1 MSTTS
6 PCETLISAPILDGPS
21 SPIDKLFRV
30 DSSPDADIILRSSEC
45 HEFRVP
51 KLYIINSSPV
61 LEKLIQTSS
70 NPSDMAAPVGHEP
83 SPATIQLKENHAILS
98 SLITFIFPVSPALPP
113 SIEQTMELLSVAQKY
128 KMDTVLI
135 HIRDRIA
142 RQDPPVIH
150 TENAFYVYS
159 LAQKYRLRDEALQA
173 ARMTLN
179 STMTIESLEDKLD
192 IMPGS
197 FLHELWKYHQRV
209 RGSLM
214 LDLIEF
220 RRFGAQGTLK
230 DLQCSNLSSF
240 GYPGWLDDYFVSI
253 SKSPAAFDLTRF
265 HMALTRHSALGG
277 SSSGCTHCA
286 SISIETIQLVW
297 TALTAVFHKSLRRA
311 EADLSLVEEEP
322 HNQEYIEPTREASPP
337 PDDFNMR
344 HTDVILRSSDGASF
358 RVHRLVLT
366 TASPF
371 FDDLFSLPQPVE
383 EETIDGIHVV
393 RLSEDEEVLRSLI
406 TMLYPIPSVLPDSY
420 NKVLD
425 LLTASQKY
433 DMAAVQSS
441 IRAEVSRKSY
451 PSPSGAEAFRLYA
464 IASSKGLIPEVENFA
479 RLTLD
484 YTMTFESIGDELRLF
499 NGWALRDLVH
509 FRKRCRDSLVLC
521 LESLLDYRD
530 GPSKIWTCCFPSY
543 LSSQLHVPDQGH
555 LARWLHDL
563 ISQAIKELK
572 QSYTLP
578 LLKQQNFRKQ
588 YMTALQQHITET
600 NCPFCSRAHIMDGD
614 AFWLQVKS
622 KLTMARDKVPVLP
635 N

>member
-6 PCETLISAPILDGPS
+6 PCETLISAPILDGPF
-21 SPIDKLFRV
+21 SPIDKLF

-45 HEFRVP
+45 HDFRVP

-61 LEKLIQTSS
+61 LEKLIRISS
-70 NPSDMAAPVGHEP
+70 HLGDMGHVS
-83 SPATIQLKENHAILS
+83 SPPTVQLNENFTILS
-98 SLITFIFPVSPALPP
+98 NLLTFIFPVSPALPP

-150 TENAFYVYS
+150 TENAFYVYF
-159 LAQKYRLRDEALQA
+159 LAQKFRLRDEALQA

-179 STMTIESLEDKLD
+179 STMTIENLEDKLD
-192 IMPGS
+192 VMPGS

-220 RRFGAQGTLK
+220 RRSGARGTLK

-240 GYPGWLDDYFVSI
+240 GYPSWLDDYFVSI
-253 SKSPAAFDLTRF
+253 SKSPAAFDITRF
-265 HMALTRHSALGG
+265 HMALTRHCAPGG
-277 SSSGCTHCA
+277 FSSGCTHCA
-286 SISIETIQLVW
+286 SISIETIQLLW

-311 EADLSLVEEEP
+311 EGDFSLVEEEP
-322 HNQEYIEPTREASPP
+322 QTQGYIEPTRETSPP
-337 PDDFNMR
+337 PEDFNMR

-371 FDDLFSLPQPVE
+371 FDDLFSLPQPDE
-383 EETIDGIHVV
+383 DETIDGIHVV
-393 RLSEDEEVLRSLI
+393 RLSEDKEVLRSLI
-406 TMLYPIPSVLPDSY
+406 TLLYPIPSVLPDSY
-420 NKVLD
+420 NTVLD

-451 PSPSGAEAFRLYA
+451 PSLSGAETFRMYA

-484 YTMTFESIGDELRLF
+484 HPMTFEYIGDELRLF
-499 NGWALRDLVH
+499 NGWALRDLVR
-509 FRKRCRDSLVLC
+509 FRKRCRDSVVSC
-521 LESLLDYRD
+521 LESFLDYRD
-530 GPSKIWTCCFPSY
+530 GPSKIWTSCFHSH
-543 LSSQLHVPDQGH
+543 LLNSQLQAPDQGH
-555 LARWLHDL
+555 LARWLRDL
-563 ISQAIKELK
+563 ISQAIEELK
-572 QSYTLP
+572 QSYMLP

-588 YMTALQQHITET
+588 YITALQQHITET
-600 NCPFCSRAHIMDGD
+600 NCPFCSRVHIMDGD

-622 KLTMARDKVPVLP
+622 KLTMARDKVPVLSD
-635 N
+635 